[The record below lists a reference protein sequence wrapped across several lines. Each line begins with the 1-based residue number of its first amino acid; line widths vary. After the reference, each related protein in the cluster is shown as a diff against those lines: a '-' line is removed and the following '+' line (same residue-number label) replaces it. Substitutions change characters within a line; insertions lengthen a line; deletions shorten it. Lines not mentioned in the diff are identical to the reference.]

1 MENNKIVEVEGISVS
16 IKEVDSQKYISL
28 TDIAKKKNQ
37 EEPRF
42 VMSKC
47 LETAHFSVQN
57 TSSIQKTSA
66 SQTSHFSARWYIVF
80 LILSCLTFLAY
91 YCFGNSLWSMKSL
104 RRESNPGPRPFCLIF
119 SFYSLAARFLVL

>member
-47 LETAHFSVQN
+47 LETAHFSVRN
-57 TSSIQKTSA
+57 TSSIQKSSTN
-66 SQTSHFSARWYIVF
+66 QTAPFKAWWCIDF
-80 LILSCLTFLAY
+80 LIEQL
-91 YCFGNSLWSMKSL
+91 
-104 RRESNPGPRPFCLIF
+104 
-119 SFYSLAARFLVL
+119 